1 MGAYDRDG
9 GGGALPPDLEI
20 DSAKAAESAASTS
33 ANSYTKTIRMSPVV
47 GKTYKFWFTYLYE
60 DPESKKISES
70 ENSPVFTT
78 TFAIENQTKPV
89 KNLTLTSG
97 IKSYGIKFDID
108 PESVQ
113 SDIIVYESLTGAFSG
128 EEYIVY
134 VGTSTNISVQVD
146 SFAPRWVKVVTRDN
160 WLDANRSSVIAGPVQ
175 ILTNDP
181 DTSTPPLPP
190 SGTQADGSI
199 DPDDKSG
206 FSGKLDVSW
215 TANSDT
221 NTAGYVIRWS
231 TQNPATTQNPLW
243 EYGQVEGKSTTKF
256 TVTGLIPNTLYYY
269 QVTAKSPY
277 NAISW
282 SSPASGTFGPIVD
295 SNAPADVW
303 AQLRSVLSI
312 GGKTADLFK
321 IGTGISQSINTST
334 TTTPSMVSSNYS
346 GIILNKSTTNFGHN
360 YWLNTGQFRV
370 GSSSAFLYWDGSDL
384 YTTGK
389 LNATG
394 GSFTGD
400 VRLNGGTLYTGPTPL
415 SGARVRFDSAGL
427 FAYNSTS
434 TSNSTGQTLAIT
446 AADGKIDARLG
457 YVGGWTI
464 EGTSQTVGSIYSSN
478 TKLESNGTITLG
490 DTTGT
495 LGSIVRLSATD
506 PNYRIWIGSQIG
518 NNAKFK
524 VGLDGTL
531 YASNAVISVSS
542 GGVYDSIVAA
552 QNAASAASDKATE
565 AKNDAT
571 AALTTVDG
579 KNSIFRTGSTPSAL
593 KAGDIWIN
601 SNDGNKLYVAA
612 YAGTGGW
619 QLSQDT
625 SIALAV
631 SRADDALNKAT
642 AAVNTANNAYPASN
656 FSKSAIL
663 QAINAST
670 NGATLNGGVLET
682 GTVVADNV
690 VSTYVYAG
698 YIDAEKINVGTL
710 SGQRLIAGSTGT
722 SYYLDTR
729 GTKGGVDCLVVN
741 GIGIE
746 STTTGGVLTH
756 WYPYYGGSP
765 NIDLGTTTYRWNDAR
780 FSGSVMVGHNGSD
793 TVGITSGPKIKLN
806 PGGTIYANT
815 LGTGSGNTI
824 VQDGGYFK
832 VQVSSLRYKENVN
845 EIGKNG
851 FLGIINSLRPVT
863 YNYIGDTGDDGMP
876 RVLSGLIAEELDA
889 IPELRTVVNYDE
901 EGRPDGIAYDRL
913 TASLVLAI
921 QDLSDMVES
930 LQQEVH
936 TLKGI

>member
-20 DSAKAAESAASTS
+20 DSDKAAESAASTS
-33 ANSYTKTIRMSPVV
+33 ANSYTKTIRMAPVV
-47 GKTYKFWFTYLYE
+47 GKTYKFWFTYMYE
-60 DPESKKISES
+60 DPETKKISES

-190 SGTQADGSI
+190 SGTAAVGSI
-199 DPDDKSG
+199 DQDDKSG

-215 TANSDT
+215 AANSDA

-231 TQNPATTQNPLW
+231 TQNPETTQSPLW
-243 EYGQVEGKSTTKF
+243 EYGQVEGKDTTKF

-282 SSPASGTFGPIVD
+282 SSPAYGTFGPIVD

-334 TTTPSMVSSNYS
+334 TTTQSMISGNYS

-389 LNATG
+389 INATG

-400 VRLNGGTLYTGPTPL
+400 IRLNGGTLYTGPTPL

-506 PNYRIWIGSQIG
+506 PNYRIWIGSQQG

-531 YASNAVISVSS
+531 YASNAVLSVSS
-542 GGVYDSIVAA
+542 GGVYDSIIAA
-552 QNAASAASDKATE
+552 QDAANAASEKATQ

-601 SNDGNKLYVAA
+601 SNDGNKLYVALF
-612 YAGTGGW
+612 AGTGGW
-619 QLSQDT
+619 QLSQDA
-625 SIALAV
+625 SIAVAV
-631 SRADDALNKAT
+631 SRADDALDKAT

-663 QAINAST
+663 QAINASS
-670 NGATLNGGVLET
+670 NGDKLNGQVLEA

-698 YIDAEKINVGTL
+698 YINADMINAGMLTGRDINL
-710 SGQRLIAGSTGT
+710 SGDSSSNRVRT
-722 SYYLDTR
+722 SYKRNTPADNALGRDR
-729 GTKGGVDCLVVN
+729 EIWGISSLGVNAIAFVSASTSGVV
-741 GIGIE
+741 
-746 STTTGGVLTH
+746 SH
-756 WYPYYGGSP
+756 WYPWTEEGNYLGLSSIRWQGVYAITSTIQTSDSREKTDIE
-765 NIDLGTTTYRWNDAR
+765 NSDLGLD
-780 FSGSVMVGHNGSD
+780 F
-793 TVGITSGPKIKLN
+793 IK
-806 PGGTIYANT
+806 
-815 LGTGSGNTI
+815 
-824 VQDGGYFK
+824 
-832 VQVSSLRYKENVN
+832 
-845 EIGKNG
+845 
-851 FLGIINSLRPVT
+851 SLRPTKYKRVYT
-863 YNYIGDTGDDGMP
+863 AKIPKMNGDEVVLDEDGNRVIDREEVRYGDRYYYGFIAQEVKESLDEFGVEDTFAGWTLDDKNDPLSRQGLRYEEFIGPM
-876 RVLSGLIAEELDA
+876 AK
-889 IPELRTVVNYDE
+889 
-901 EGRPDGIAYDRL
+901 
-913 TASLVLAI
+913 AI
-921 QDLSDMVES
+921 QELSDMVES
-930 LQQEVH
+930 LQQEVN